1 MAIEPLF
8 YCVARKCQ
16 KGLNIFFET
25 DFRYICAMSCKTLHV
40 SGLGTDSRKTAAK
53 TEHLQFQCILVS
65 IEYMIS
71 GQFSK
76 IYLDAA

>member
-1 MAIEPLF
+1 MSIEPLF

-40 SGLGTDSRKTAAK
+40 SGLGTGSRKTAAK
-53 TEHLQFQCILVS
+53 TEHLVS